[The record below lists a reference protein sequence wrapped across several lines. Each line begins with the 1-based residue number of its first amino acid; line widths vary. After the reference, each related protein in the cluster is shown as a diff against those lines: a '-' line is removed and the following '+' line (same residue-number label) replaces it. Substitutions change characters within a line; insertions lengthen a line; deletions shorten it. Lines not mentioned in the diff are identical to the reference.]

1 MRVRAHRVAAG
12 GGVVADRMSDRIG
25 DRTSGVHHA
34 AADQR
39 HLGALTLGLA
49 GPAIAAPNYVTPRHD
64 AVYSTH
70 SDSATIRPVD
80 CSVHVNYQGSDVD
93 VNWC

>member
-1 MRVRAHRVAAG
+1 MKKFALTMASAG
-12 GGVVADRMSDRIG
+12 AF
-25 DRTSGVHHA
+25 
-34 AADQR
+34 
-39 HLGALTLGLA
+39 GAITLGLA
-49 GPAIAAPNYVTPRHD
+49 GPAIAAPDYVTPSHD

>member
-39 HLGALTLGLA
+39 HLGALVEQSRGVVLVGVEVA
-49 GPAIAAPNYVTPRHD
+49 GPH
-64 AVYSTH
+64 H
-70 SDSATIRPVD
+70 
-80 CSVHVNYQGSDVD
+80 
-93 VNWC
+93 